1 MNGLDNFYMKLCE
14 DFATR
19 SKCLSRQIGAIAV
32 RNNRVLSTGYNSPPM
47 KYPHCGRV
55 DDNGKKWCPRK
66 FDGFTSGQGL
76 EFCPAEHA
84 ERNVVNNAALTGTSL
99 DGATIYMNCPI
110 PCRECAKA
118 IVNSGIKEVVVRDL
132 EKYPEPGLSGLDI
145 FAKCGIKVRKAC
157 LE

>member
-1 MNGLDNFYMKLCE
+1 MDNLDKYYMDICE
-14 DFATR
+14 VVSTR

-32 RNNRVLSTGYNSPPM
+32 KNNRILTTGYNGPPM

-55 DDNGKKWCPRK
+55 DDNGKVWCPRK
-66 FDGFTSGQGL
+66 YNGFGSGQGL

-84 ERNVVNNAALTGTSL
+84 ERNVVNNAALNGVSL

-110 PCRECAKA
+110 SCRECAKA
-118 IVNSGIKEVVVRDL
+118 IVNSGIKEVVVRDY
-132 EKYPEPGLSGLDI
+132 EIYPEPGITGLHI
-145 FAKCGIKVRKAC
+145 LEKCGITVRKAC